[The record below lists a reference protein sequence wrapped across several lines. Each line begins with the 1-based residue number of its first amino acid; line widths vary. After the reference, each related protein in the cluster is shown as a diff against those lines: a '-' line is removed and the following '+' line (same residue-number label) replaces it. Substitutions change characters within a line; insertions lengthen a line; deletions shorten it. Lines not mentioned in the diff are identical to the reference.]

1 MLIQLHNLLDPT
13 PDAGNQVDGGGT
25 TIGGSADVIFL
36 DAFNFFRHLL
46 PIIEFEVDLTQPTS
60 ELFGPNK
67 NLRKVPVY
75 HSEGNSADATRMMVQ
90 QREGQYSGILKS
102 LSSSSGISVKHG
114 DRFTVEGEKAIYL
127 RDMYTTSGPK
137 GYPESQ
143 LALLRIIGED
153 QHDHDVYKRGI
164 LTPGVRIV

>member
-1 MLIQLHNLLDPT
+1 MSLLGGISLETEPVQSIYPSGKILLGGAPT
-13 PDAGNQVDGGGT
+13 EQHIDK
-25 TIGGSADVIFL
+25 
-36 DAFNFFRHLL
+36 FNFARVLL
-46 PIIEFEVDLTQPTS
+46 PTITFEVDLTQPTS

-75 HSEGNSADATRMMVQ
+75 HSEGNSADATRLMVK
-90 QREGQYSGILKS
+90 QREGQFSGILHS
-102 LSSSSGISVKHG
+102 FMAGSGISVKHG
-114 DRFTVEGEKAIYL
+114 DQFTVEGEKAIYL
-127 RDMYTTSGPK
+127 RNMYTASGPK

-143 LALLRIIGED
+143 LALLRIVGAD